1 MTFAKMCF
9 YDFLAIILMLNAYE
23 GAGLYSAFL
32 WMTGGM
38 AVLVSGMYFWE
49 LRDSEDFKR
58 YVKNNINWRIVG
70 VMGFWVMVFL
80 GGLLALLGWV
90 G

>member
-1 MTFAKMCF
+1 MTFTKMCF

-23 GAGLYSAFL
+23 RAGLYSAFL